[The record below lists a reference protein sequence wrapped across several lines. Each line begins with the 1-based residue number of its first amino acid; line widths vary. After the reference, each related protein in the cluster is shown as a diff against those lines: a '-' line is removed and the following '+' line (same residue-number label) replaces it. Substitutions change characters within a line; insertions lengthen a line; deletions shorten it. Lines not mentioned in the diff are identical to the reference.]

1 MAAASNFLEL
11 EILDHILRYGNGS
24 LTAGSGAGYQPPAT
38 VYVALFSNSSSTAAT
53 DALESGTNATGSGV
67 ANWGHFEVNNGSY
80 ARQSVTFAAASSGS
94 CASNATVTF
103 PVATANYDTA
113 GTTGATVTH
122 IGIMDASTSGNCLF
136 AGTLTT
142 SKTVSSGDQFTVS
155 SGNLTVS
162 LA

>member
-1 MAAASNFLEL
+1 MSAASNYLEL

-24 LTAGSGAGYQPPAT
+24 LSAGTGAGYQPPAT
-38 VYVALFSNSSSTAAT
+38 VYVALFSNSGGGAAT
-53 DALESGTNATGSGV
+53 ALESGTNSTSGTG
-67 ANWGHFEVNNGSY
+67 NWGYYEINNGSY

-103 PVATANYDTA
+103 PVATANYNTA
-113 GTTGATVTH
+113 GSQGATVTH
-122 IGIMDASTSGNCLF
+122 LAIMDASTSGNLLF
-136 AGTLTT
+136 YGALTT
-142 SKTVSSGDQFTVS
+142 SKTVSSGDQFTIS